1 MVLLENLKLLV
12 NLASMDG
19 NLTEN
24 EKDYIRNI
32 AKANGFPTSS
42 AETLFYG
49 HHEIVIP
56 DKLTADQKFEY
67 LFTLVQ
73 LMKVDE
79 RLFENEIKFCLGIV
93 KKLGYRAE
101 VMAELIIHISKAPMA
116 SEKKE
121 ALKKASAKFLVG

>member
-49 HHEIVIP
+49 SQVVIP
-56 DKLTADQKFEY
+56 NKLTADQKFEY
-67 LFTLVQ
+67 VFTLVQ

-79 RLFENEIKFCLGIV
+79 RLFENEIKFCSGII